1 MGSFSPLLRLRFSHT
16 NTLDDSAVTGNEGI
30 VAHDVEQSIAN
41 LCALACSSMQETDR
55 QIIEIM
61 ASKVL

>member
-1 MGSFSPLLRLRFSHT
+1 MMEFDHT
-16 NTLDDSAVTGNEGI
+16 AVTGYEGI

-41 LCALACSSMQETDR
+41 FCALACQSMQATDR

-61 ASKVL
+61 ARKAQTKFQG

>member
-1 MGSFSPLLRLRFSHT
+1 MMA
-16 NTLDDSAVTGNEGI
+16 LDESGVTGSEGI

-41 LCALACSSMQETDR
+41 LCALACRSMQATDR

-61 ASKVL
+61 ASKV

>member
-1 MGSFSPLLRLRFSHT
+1 MMA
-16 NTLDDSAVTGNEGI
+16 LDDSAVTGNEGI
-30 VAHDVEQSIAN
+30 VANDVEQSIVN
-41 LCALACSSMQETDR
+41 LCALACRSMQETDR